1 MAMNQPKRIL
11 IVDDEEQNRELLQA
25 ILKELGY
32 KFETA
37 RDGIEALA
45 KMKMDIDLVLLD
57 VMMPGMDGYEVARR
71 IRSEKETVDT
81 PIIMVTSLASRE
93 DRLRVF
99 ETGANDFIA
108 KPIDITEVKVRTAS
122 MLKLKEA
129 QDAMKQNQKELEEM
143 IAKRTATL
151 RKALDDMTDAQ
162 RKAYEAHVDTIN
174 RLALASE
181 YRDEDTAAHINR
193 ISDYCGIIGRGLN
206 LPPGEVE
213 VLQIVSPMHDVG
225 KIGVPDKILL
235 KPAKLTKDE
244 FEIIKKHTTIGAT
257 ILAGSSSK
265 LLNAGEVIAMS
276 HHEKWDGTGYPK
288 GLVNK
293 TIPLFGRICAL
304 ADVFDALTTRR
315 PYKEAFSNEKSFKIL
330 QEESGTHFDPKIV
343 EVFFD
348 NVQEIV
354 ETQERDHDNE
364 I

>member
-11 IVDDEEQNRELLQA
+11 IVDDEEQNRELLQT

-37 RDGIEALA
+37 SDGIEALA

-93 DRLRVF
+93 DRLRAL
-99 ETGANDFIA
+99 ESGANDFIA
-108 KPIDITEVKVRTAS
+108 KPVDLTEVKVRTAS
-122 MLKLKEA
+122 LLKLKEA

-151 RKALDDMTDAQ
+151 RKALDDMTNAQ

-225 KIGVPDKILL
+225 KIGIPDEILL
-235 KPAKLTKDE
+235 KPAKLTKEE

-265 LLNAGEVIAMS
+265 LLNAGEVITMS
-276 HHEKWDGTGYPK
+276 HHERWDGNGYPK
-288 GLVNK
+288 GLAKEN
-293 TIPLFGRICAL
+293 IPLLGRICAV
-304 ADVFDALTTRR
+304 ADSFDALTTKRT
-315 PYKEAFSNEKSFKIL
+315 YKEAFSTQKAFKIIR
-330 QEESGTHFDPKIV
+330 EEKGFHFDPGII

-348 NVQEIV
+348 NQKKVI
-354 ETQERDHDNE
+354 ETKARYLDRR
-364 I
+364 